1 MGTSF
6 ISVLFVGIT
15 VLIVFMILL
24 VVMLFVGVGA
34 YRLIAARKDLNAID
48 LSDGLDE
55 SEIQI
60 IRNALLKKQ
69 TADKEAKVIICEASG
84 PDGNEV
90 TDESKIQVTVQYI
103 DETLKPAAAKG
114 AVTGAA
120 KTSAP
125 VKKEDL

>member
-24 VVMLFVGVGA
+24 IVLLFVGVGA
-34 YRLIAARKDLNAID
+34 YRLISSRQELSAID

-69 TADKEAKVIICEASG
+69 TADKEAAVKAKVAEA
-84 PDGNEV
+84 
-90 TDESKIQVTVQYI
+90 
-103 DETLKPAAAKG
+103 
-114 AVTGAA
+114 
-120 KTSAP
+120 
-125 VKKEDL
+125 VK

>member
-6 ISVLFVGIT
+6 ISALFVGIT

-24 VVMLFVGVGA
+24 VVLLFVGVGA
-34 YRLIAARKDLNAID
+34 YRLIAARKELSAID

-69 TADKEAKVIICEASG
+69 TADKEAAVKAKLA
-84 PDGNEV
+84 EV
-90 TDESKIQVTVQYI
+90 
-103 DETLKPAAAKG
+103 
-114 AVTGAA
+114 
-120 KTSAP
+120 
-125 VKKEDL
+125 VKS

>member
-24 VVMLFVGVGA
+24 VVLLFVGAGA
-34 YRLIAARKDLNAID
+34 YRMVGARKERTAVDV
-48 LSDGLDE
+48 SDGLDE

-69 TADKEAKVIICEASG
+69 TADKEAKV
-84 PDGNEV
+84 
-90 TDESKIQVTVQYI
+90 K
-103 DETLKPAAAKG
+103 AKL
-114 AVTGAA
+114 ADVA
-120 KTSAP
+120 KS
-125 VKKEDL
+125 

>member
-15 VLIVFMILL
+15 VLIVFMIFLMVL
-24 VVMLFVGVGA
+24 LFVGVGA
-34 YRLIAARKDLNAID
+34 YRLISARKELSAID

-69 TADKEAKVIICEASG
+69 TADKEAAVKAKVAEA
-84 PDGNEV
+84 
-90 TDESKIQVTVQYI
+90 
-103 DETLKPAAAKG
+103 
-114 AVTGAA
+114 
-120 KTSAP
+120 
-125 VKKEDL
+125 VK

>member
-24 VVMLFVGVGA
+24 VVFVFVGVGA
-34 YRLIAARKDLNAID
+34 YRLISARKKLSAID

-69 TADKEAKVIICEASG
+69 TADKEAAVK
-84 PDGNEV
+84 
-90 TDESKIQVTVQYI
+90 
-103 DETLKPAAAKG
+103 AKL
-114 AVTGAA
+114 ADVA
-120 KTSAP
+120 KS
-125 VKKEDL
+125 

>member
-15 VLIVFMILL
+15 VLVVFMILL
-24 VVMLFVGVGA
+24 MVLLFVGVGA
-34 YRLIAARKDLNAID
+34 YRLIAARKELSTID

-69 TADKEAKVIICEASG
+69 TADKEAAVKAKVAEA
-84 PDGNEV
+84 
-90 TDESKIQVTVQYI
+90 
-103 DETLKPAAAKG
+103 
-114 AVTGAA
+114 
-120 KTSAP
+120 
-125 VKKEDL
+125 VK

>member
-6 ISVLFVGIT
+6 ISALFVGIT
-15 VLIVFMILL
+15 VLVVFMILL

-69 TADKEAKVIICEASG
+69 TADKEAKV
-84 PDGNEV
+84 
-90 TDESKIQVTVQYI
+90 K
-103 DETLKPAAAKG
+103 AKL
-114 AVTGAA
+114 ADVA
-120 KTSAP
+120 KS
-125 VKKEDL
+125 

>member
-15 VLIVFMILL
+15 VLVVFMILL
-24 VVMLFVGVGA
+24 MVLIFVGVGA
-34 YRLIAARKDLNAID
+34 YRLIAARKELSAID

-69 TADKEAKVIICEASG
+69 AADKEAAVKAKFA
-84 PDGNEV
+84 EV
-90 TDESKIQVTVQYI
+90 
-103 DETLKPAAAKG
+103 
-114 AVTGAA
+114 
-120 KTSAP
+120 
-125 VKKEDL
+125 VKS

>member
-6 ISVLFVGIT
+6 ISALFVGIT

-24 VVMLFVGVGA
+24 VVLLFVGVGA
-34 YRLIAARKDLNAID
+34 YRLIAARKELSTID

-69 TADKEAKVIICEASG
+69 TADKEAAVK
-84 PDGNEV
+84 
-90 TDESKIQVTVQYI
+90 
-103 DETLKPAAAKG
+103 AKL
-114 AVTGAA
+114 ADVA
-120 KTSAP
+120 KS
-125 VKKEDL
+125 

>member
-24 VVMLFVGVGA
+24 VVLLFVGAGA
-34 YRLIAARKDLNAID
+34 YRMVGVRKERTAVDV
-48 LSDGLDE
+48 SDGLDE

-69 TADKEAKVIICEASG
+69 TADKEAKV
-84 PDGNEV
+84 
-90 TDESKIQVTVQYI
+90 K
-103 DETLKPAAAKG
+103 AKL
-114 AVTGAA
+114 ADVA
-120 KTSAP
+120 KS
-125 VKKEDL
+125 

>member
-15 VLIVFMILL
+15 ILIVFMILL
-24 VVMLFVGVGA
+24 VVLLFFGVGA
-34 YRLIAARKDLNAID
+34 YRLIAARKALSAID

-69 TADKEAKVIICEASG
+69 TADKEAAVK
-84 PDGNEV
+84 
-90 TDESKIQVTVQYI
+90 
-103 DETLKPAAAKG
+103 AKL
-114 AVTGAA
+114 ADVA
-120 KTSAP
+120 KS
-125 VKKEDL
+125 